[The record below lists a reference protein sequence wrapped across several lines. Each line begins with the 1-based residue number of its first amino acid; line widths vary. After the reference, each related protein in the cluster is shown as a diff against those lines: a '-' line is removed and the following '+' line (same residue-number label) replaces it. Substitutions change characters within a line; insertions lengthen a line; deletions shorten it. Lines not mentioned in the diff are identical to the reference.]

1 MESSGST
8 QSAWIRAVMVN
19 YESKLIRYAWRF
31 TGDRER
37 ARDVVQDTFLKLVT
51 TDRASL
57 DGKLAPWLYTVCRNR
72 ALDVRRKEA
81 RMDVLEHTKLESR
94 PSTNA
99 GPDELAAR
107 NEDHA
112 AVLAALAELPEDQQ
126 ELFRLKFEHGM
137 TYREIAAVVNR
148 PLSSVNADLTKTL
161 RTIRKRLHGHVN
173 IAQEG

>member
-1 MESSGST
+1 M
-8 QSAWIRAVMVN
+8 AN

-37 ARDVVQDTFLKLVT
+37 ARDVVQDTFLKLCT
-51 TDRASL
+51 TDRATL
-57 DGKLAPWLYTVCRNR
+57 EGKLAPWLYTVCRNR
-72 ALDVRRKEA
+72 ALDVRQKEA

-94 PSTNA
+94 ATKDA
-99 GPDELAAR
+99 GPDAMAAR

-112 AVLAALAELPEDQQ
+112 ALLAILAELPEDQQ
-126 ELFRLKFEHGM
+126 EIFRLKFEHGM

-161 RTIRKRLHGHVN
+161 RRIRTRLHGHVN

>member
-1 MESSGST
+1 M
-8 QSAWIRAVMVN
+8 AN

-51 TDRASL
+51 TDRATL
-57 DGKLAPWLYTVCRNR
+57 EGKLAPWLYTVCRNR
-72 ALDVRRKEA
+72 ALDVRQKEA

-94 PSTNA
+94 AGDGP
-99 GPDELAAR
+99 GPDALAAR

-112 AVLAALAELPEDQQ
+112 ALLEALTSLSEDQQ

-161 RTIRKRLHGHVN
+161 RTIRIRLRGKVN